1 MKSMMQKIY
10 FFQGGIEAIQ
20 CESYTT
26 VEEVKALLMAKLKI
40 DKKYFNHYALY
51 EVIETEKDFQER
63 FLENTERLLDVVAQW
78 ENKRSILKTKYD
90 NSYKKVQVKE
100 EFFAD
105 MKIFLK
111 VRVMYDCPEDDK

>member
-1 MKSMMQKIY
+1 MQKIY
-10 FFQGGIEAIQ
+10 FFLGGIEAIP

>member
-51 EVIETEKDFQER
+51 EVIETEKDF
-63 FLENTERLLDVVAQW
+63 
-78 ENKRSILKTKYD
+78 
-90 NSYKKVQVKE
+90 
-100 EFFAD
+100 
-105 MKIFLK
+105 
-111 VRVMYDCPEDDK
+111 